1 MLYTFLMKKSTILC
15 TKHFAA
21 VAAFSYFCDQN
32 FSYIWQNSSVI
43 CIFWPNEFQCLLNVN
58 EFYFQTRK
66 NQMTAEFFIN
76 MSQIFIYKHIGS
88 IVMNLRQSIRN
99 SFYLKT
105 NTVAWKKRARLKKL
119 QCRPHRRLDMRNL
132 YTHINRARKVGYTY
146 LSSYL
151 AFLKSR
157 CDVATE
163 LIATFSKS
171 APQILGVIHLIH

>member
-1 MLYTFLMKKSTILC
+1 
-15 TKHFAA
+15 
-21 VAAFSYFCDQN
+21 
-32 FSYIWQNSSVI
+32 
-43 CIFWPNEFQCLLNVN
+43 
-58 EFYFQTRK
+58 
-66 NQMTAEFFIN
+66 
-76 MSQIFIYKHIGS
+76 
-88 IVMNLRQSIRN
+88 MNLRQSTRN

-132 YTHINRARKVGYTY
+132 YTHINRASRKVAYTY

-157 CDVATE
+157 CDVAME

-171 APQILGVIHLIH
+171 ASQILGVIHLIQ

>member
-1 MLYTFLMKKSTILC
+1 
-15 TKHFAA
+15 
-21 VAAFSYFCDQN
+21 
-32 FSYIWQNSSVI
+32 
-43 CIFWPNEFQCLLNVN
+43 
-58 EFYFQTRK
+58 
-66 NQMTAEFFIN
+66 
-76 MSQIFIYKHIGS
+76 
-88 IVMNLRQSIRN
+88 MNLRQSILN

-171 APQILGVIHLIH
+171 APQILGVIHLIHQFVELSLHRQTRQNCEQAGKSCDKNSVILHSLQDFHRKNSNAFITEFPSLFPLLTCLALQ